1 MKKKPTY
8 KDRFIAP
15 EDRLR
20 KFEQEKR
27 ELSTQ
32 GLSFLEYEKAVR
44 ELAFK
49 YRV

>member
-8 KDRFIAP
+8 EDRFRVC
-15 EDRLR
+15 EDSLR

-27 ELSTQ
+27 DLLSQ

>member
-8 KDRFIAP
+8 EDRFRVY
-15 EDRLR
+15 EDSLR

-27 ELSTQ
+27 DLLTQ
-32 GLSFLEYEKAVR
+32 GLSFLEYEQAVR